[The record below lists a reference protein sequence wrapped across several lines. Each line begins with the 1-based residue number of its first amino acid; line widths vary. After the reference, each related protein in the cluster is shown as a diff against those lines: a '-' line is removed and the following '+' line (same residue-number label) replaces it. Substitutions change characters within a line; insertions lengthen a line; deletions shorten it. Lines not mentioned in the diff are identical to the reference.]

1 MDLHSGLPYWMVK
14 NSLFDYF
21 HPLESDYST
30 DVVIIGGGITGA
42 LVAHELCSNGI
53 KCCLVDKRSI
63 ATGSSA
69 ASTALLQY
77 EIDVPLCRMAEMIG
91 MDKAVTAYHACLR
104 SITDIEKVLSSTGV
118 DADFER
124 YPSLFYAS
132 NREGGELLLKEY
144 QLRKDNDLPV
154 EYLDTDDLFRVY
166 GFMAPGALLNRASA
180 QMDAYKAATGLL
192 KHQMAENELHI
203 FTHTEIVNCD
213 DNEDGCV
220 LTTDRGHRIE
230 CSYVIIAAGFEAG
243 KFLPQQVMKLTST
256 YAFIS
261 HPVEE
266 RMLWPE
272 TCLIWETGEPYIY
285 IRTDNKN
292 RIIIGGEDDDFN
304 DADRREALLREKVEI
319 LKHKFGNL
327 FPEIPLKPEM
337 SWCGTFS
344 VTKDGLPF
352 IGSWPGRERMIF
364 NLGYGG
370 NGITFSMIGAQI
382 IRNTLLGIS
391 DSRQS
396 VFSFERILK

>member
-14 NSLFDYF
+14 NSLFDYV
-21 HPLESDYST
+21 HPLESDYSA
-30 DVVIIGGGITGA
+30 DVVIIGCGITGA
-42 LVAHELCSNGI
+42 LVAHELCSHGI
-53 KCCLVDKRSI
+53 KCCMVDKRSI

-77 EIDVPLCRMAEMIG
+77 EIDVPLCKMADMIG
-91 MDKAVTAYHACLR
+91 IDRAVIAYHACLQ
-104 SITDIEKVLSSTGV
+104 SITDIEKVLQSTGV

-124 YPSLFYAS
+124 RPSLFYAS
-132 NREGGELLLKEY
+132 DREGGELLLREY

-166 GFMAPGALLNRASA
+166 GFMAPGALFNRASA
-180 QMDAYKAATGLL
+180 QMDAYKAVAGLL
-192 KHQMAENELHI
+192 AYHMRKNELQV
-203 FTHTEIVNCD
+203 FTHTEITDCN
-213 DNEDGCV
+213 DGKNGCE
-220 LTTDRGHRIE
+220 LTTDRGHKIN

-272 TCLIWETGEPYIY
+272 SCLIWETGEPYIY
-285 IRTDNKN
+285 IRTDHKN
-292 RIIIGGEDDDFN
+292 RIIVGGEDDDFN
-304 DADRREALLREKVEI
+304 DTERREALLRRKVEI
-319 LKHKFGNL
+319 LEHKFGNL
-327 FPEIPLKPEM
+327 FPEIPLKAEM

-364 NLGYGG
+364 DLGYGG

-391 DSRQS
+391 DDRRQI
-396 VFSFERILK
+396 FGFERIGE